1 MILLNKL
8 ALSRFDF
15 HLLTML
21 LIFQC
26 TFCVL
31 AVKATAMAGFIQL
44 EVRLPAIGICREV
57 HLSGQRTW
65 RLDDS
70 GLPARPGMELEHC
83 QALVPGELHIRG
95 DAVDQLPVPS
105 AAQCGHGHRPEEP
118 DKLLHHFWRHRLL
131 RQEVYDKCALMPWS
145 CNSEP

>member
-1 MILLNKL
+1 MQRRSEHTACGPQVVPGLAYCSASASMILLNKL

-44 EVRLPAIGICREV
+44 KVREV
-57 HLSGQRTW
+57 IARVNTWPSLHL
-65 RLDDS
+65 
-70 GLPARPGMELEHC
+70 
-83 QALVPGELHIRG
+83 
-95 DAVDQLPVPS
+95 
-105 AAQCGHGHRPEEP
+105 
-118 DKLLHHFWRHRLL
+118 
-131 RQEVYDKCALMPWS
+131 
-145 CNSEP
+145 